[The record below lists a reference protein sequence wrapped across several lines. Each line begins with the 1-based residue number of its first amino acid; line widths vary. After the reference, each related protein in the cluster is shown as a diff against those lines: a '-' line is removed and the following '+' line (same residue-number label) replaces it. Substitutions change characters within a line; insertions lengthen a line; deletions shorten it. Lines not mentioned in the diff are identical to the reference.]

1 MRSHIWASQNRFFF
15 SIYTFLSDTSIVKY
29 RTCLFIP
36 MYIIIRIKNKNTIC
50 FQEDFEMNDVVKYL
64 QECGTFYLA
73 TVEGDQPHVRPFGAV
88 CEFEGKLYIV
98 TNNKKDVYNQ
108 MKVNGKVEMCGM
120 NKGTWIRVKGAV
132 KEDTRREARVAMME
146 ANKNALQSMY
156 TVDDNLMT
164 VFVFESGIATIY
176 SFTEEPKVINL

>member
-1 MRSHIWASQNRFFF
+1 M
-15 SIYTFLSDTSIVKY
+15 IYNYTH
-29 RTCLFIP
+29 
-36 MYIIIRIKNKNTIC
+36 KNKNTIC

-108 MKVNGKVEMCGM
+108 MK
-120 NKGTWIRVKGAV
+120 
-132 KEDTRREARVAMME
+132 
-146 ANKNALQSMY
+146 
-156 TVDDNLMT
+156 
-164 VFVFESGIATIY
+164 
-176 SFTEEPKVINL
+176 

>member
-1 MRSHIWASQNRFFF
+1 
-15 SIYTFLSDTSIVKY
+15 
-29 RTCLFIP
+29 
-36 MYIIIRIKNKNTIC
+36 
-50 FQEDFEMNDVVKYL
+50 MNDVVKYL

-108 MKVNGKVEMCGM
+108 MKVNGM

>member
-1 MRSHIWASQNRFFF
+1 
-15 SIYTFLSDTSIVKY
+15 
-29 RTCLFIP
+29 
-36 MYIIIRIKNKNTIC
+36 
-50 FQEDFEMNDVVKYL
+50 MNDVVKYL

-108 MKVNGKVEMCGM
+108 MKVNGM

-176 SFTEEPKVINL
+176 SFTEEPKAINL